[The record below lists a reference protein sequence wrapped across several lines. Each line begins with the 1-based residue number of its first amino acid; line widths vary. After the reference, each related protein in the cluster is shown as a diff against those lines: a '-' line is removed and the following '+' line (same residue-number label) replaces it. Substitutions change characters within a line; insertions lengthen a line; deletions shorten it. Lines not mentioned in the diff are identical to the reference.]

1 MAIRPI
7 LKYSAPELRQVC
19 PPFDWSNPEHEAGLR
34 DLRDTLEDAQGG
46 AALGLAANQI
56 GLMARAFA
64 IRIGGQIVVMTNP
77 RVVSSSATVAIEEE
91 RCLSFPNLSAKVAR
105 PESGLVSWNEDGTPG
120 MDIFLNLGGWEFR
133 CFLHELDHLNGI
145 TLDILRRKAK

>member
-1 MAIRPI
+1 MTIRPI
-7 LKYSAPELRQVC
+7 LKYNAPELRQVC
-19 PPFDWSNPEHEAGLR
+19 PAFDWNNPEHVAGFK
-34 DLRDTLEDAQGG
+34 DLHDTLEDAQGG

-77 RVVSSSATVAIEEE
+77 RVVSSSATVSIEEE

-105 PESGLVSWNEDGTPG
+105 PESGMVSWNQDGPPG
-120 MDIFLNLGGWEFR
+120 MDSFANLGGWEFR

-145 TLDILRRKAK
+145 TIDILRRKGK